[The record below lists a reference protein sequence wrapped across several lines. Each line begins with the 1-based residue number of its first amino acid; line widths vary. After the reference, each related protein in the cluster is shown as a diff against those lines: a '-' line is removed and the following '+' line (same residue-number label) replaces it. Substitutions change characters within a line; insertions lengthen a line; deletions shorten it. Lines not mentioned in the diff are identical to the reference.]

1 MSDNENL
8 ESKYG
13 RRKSVPSQSDNTQNV
28 QQQAQSDDV
37 SRFSRRSSSQT
48 QSQYSNNSAQQQFR
62 QYQQNQ
68 QSQQQVQQ
76 VNQPK
81 SADNAEQQRVQNI
94 RRNIAETLSQYNS
107 NQYNNDSSQYAN
119 VSQSYSNTNVV
130 VQQESKFVK
139 ILKAIIMFLIVAIV
153 LCIVVAIL
161 MKPKINME
169 GGEIIDQIN
178 NAEAMYYTMY
188 GKYYYFS
195 KTSYDST
202 LGIDMSIYKYFDSY
216 EVLHNDET
224 GNYEIKIYGATNAF
238 TIVYYTLKSYLNK

>member
-1 MSDNENL
+1 MSDNESL

-13 RRKSVPSQSDNTQNV
+13 RRKPSFSQSSNAQNV
-28 QQQAQSDDV
+28 QQQSQQQSDDV
-37 SRFSRRSSSQT
+37 SRFSRRPVSQT
-48 QSQYSNNSAQQQFR
+48 QYNNSAQQQYR
-62 QYQQNQ
+62 QYQQTNQ
-68 QSQQQVQQ
+68 EESFT
-76 VNQPK
+76 K
-81 SADNAEQQRVQNI
+81 REQQKAQDI

-107 NQYNNDSSQYAN
+107 NSSRYGTSSQTF
-119 VSQSYSNTNVV
+119 SNSSIPLRKEET
-130 VQQESKFVK
+130 KFVK
-139 ILKAIIMFLIVAIV
+139 FLKAVISFLIIAIV
-153 LCIVVAIL
+153 ACIVVAIL
-161 MKPKINME
+161 MKPKINIE

-216 EVLHNDET
+216 EVIHNDET

-238 TIVYYTLKSYLNK
+238 TIVYYTIKSYLNK